1 MGNLSTHF
9 PAASST
15 NVLEQLSFN
24 CDGQTISTT
33 QGNISAPNC
42 TSYQNVTST
51 SLTDVTNSTF
61 AYQPPNGTAKVVIE
75 YRFLQGHD
83 RVANFHTLGSMV
95 GNIDAY
101 DVNTSRIQ
109 WFDYGY
115 TTYERSTQTRNIR
128 IEIKINGQTDDIA
141 NGTVNTWDTPKNI
154 KIRAGCFDV
163 SVYNYYL
170 HQTDYWLNTGTEHFV
185 VPSYK
190 ITAYS

>member
-51 SLTDVTNSTF
+51 SLADVTNSTF

-83 RVANFHTLGSMV
+83 RVGNFHTLGSMV

-141 NGTVNTWDTPKNI
+141 NGTVNTWDTSKNI
-154 KIRAGCFDV
+154 KIRAGCYDP

>member
-9 PAASST
+9 PAPVSS

-24 CDGQTISTT
+24 CDGQTVSTT
-33 QGNISAPNC
+33 HGNITAPNC
-42 TSYQNVTST
+42 TALQNVTST
-51 SLTDVTNSTF
+51 TLADVTNSTV
-61 AYQPPNGTAKVVIE
+61 AYQPPSGTTKVVVE

-83 RVANFHTLGSMV
+83 RAANYHTLGSMV

-115 TTYERSTQTRNIR
+115 TSYERSTQTRNIR
-128 IEIKINGQTDDIA
+128 VEIKINGTEA
-141 NGTVNTWDTPKNI
+141 LASGTMGTWDSAKNI
-154 KIRAGCFDV
+154 KIRAACYHA
-163 SVYNYYL
+163 STYNYYL
-170 HQTDYWLNTGTEHFV
+170 HQTDYWLNSGTEHFI

>member
-9 PAASST
+9 PAPVSS

-24 CDGQTISTT
+24 CDGQTVSTT
-33 QGNISAPNC
+33 HDNITAPNC
-42 TSYQNVTST
+42 TALQNVTST
-51 SLTDVTNSTF
+51 ALADVTNSTV
-61 AYQPPNGTAKVVIE
+61 AYQPPSGTAKVVVE

-83 RVANFHTLGSMV
+83 RASEYKTLGSMV

-115 TTYERSTQTRNIR
+115 STYERSTQTRNIR
-128 IEIKINGQTDDIA
+128 IEIKINGTEA
-141 NGTVNTWDTPKNI
+141 LASGTMGTWDSAKNI
-154 KIRAGCFDV
+154 KIRAACYHA
-163 SVYNYYL
+163 SNYNYYL
-170 HQTDYWLNTGTEHFV
+170 HQTDYWLASGTEHFV